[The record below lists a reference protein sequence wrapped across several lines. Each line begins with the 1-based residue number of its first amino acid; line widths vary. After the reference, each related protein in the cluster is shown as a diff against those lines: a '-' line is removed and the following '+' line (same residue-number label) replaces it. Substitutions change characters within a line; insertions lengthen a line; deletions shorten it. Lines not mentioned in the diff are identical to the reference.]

1 MLHYC
6 NQELQIENLTY
17 DMKNVLTWFK
27 IESITANPKKIDCG
41 GITRIDHR
49 QQTEFGKHFKI
60 TAYGVIK
67 PLYIRAN

>member
-49 QQTEFGKHFKI
+49 LQTEF
-60 TAYGVIK
+60 
-67 PLYIRAN
+67 